1 MRYMFPTHHH
11 LVLLPQA
18 IARVRNGMYG
28 SIEVLA
34 CLVLAEHEVDGQLA
48 VSVNEDF
55 LVLLDEQFF
64 FNVSQ
69 AIPGS
74 PDFCH
79 IVCHS
84 GLGICVAE
92 SFPT

>member
-1 MRYMFPTHHH
+1 
-11 LVLLPQA
+11 
-18 IARVRNGMYG
+18 MYG
-28 SIEVLA
+28 SIEFLA
-34 CLVLAEHEVDGQLA
+34 CLVLEEHEIDCQLA
-48 VSVNEDF
+48 VSANEDCF
-55 LVLLDEQFF
+55 VLLDEKLF
-64 FNVSQ
+64 FNVCQ

-79 IVCHS
+79 IVGHS